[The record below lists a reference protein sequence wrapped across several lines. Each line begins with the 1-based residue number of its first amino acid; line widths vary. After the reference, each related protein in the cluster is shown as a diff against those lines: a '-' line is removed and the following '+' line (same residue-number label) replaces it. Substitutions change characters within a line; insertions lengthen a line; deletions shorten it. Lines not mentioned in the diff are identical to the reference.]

1 MSDSSSL
8 LLVANALGN
17 NSRSIEII
25 AKRLRHTLDEGGDID
40 PELLELLEQLAGN
53 LDRLSVAVAK
63 EALS

>member
-1 MSDSSSL
+1 MSDSTSL

-40 PELLELLEQLAGN
+40 PELLELLEQLAEN
-53 LDRLSVAVAK
+53 LDRLSVLVAK
-63 EALS
+63 EALP

>member
-1 MSDSSSL
+1 MSDTTSL

-40 PELLELLEQLAGN
+40 PELIELLGQLAKN
-53 LDRLSVAVAK
+53 LGGLSVAVAK
-63 EALS
+63 EALP